1 MCDWDFYDL
10 SMAKMNI
17 SLYSVTNTGIY
28 CMVIFVFLCSYKHA
42 FDGLWK
48 VYKNEGIRCLF
59 GGATMASSR
68 AVLVTVGQVGWVFFK
83 GTSVPNSGFCE
94 CLVFTSSYMYVN

>member
-10 SMAKMNI
+10 SLAKTNI

-68 AVLVTVGQVGWVFFK
+68 AVLVTVGQVGVFK
-83 GTSVPNSGFCE
+83 DTSVPNSGFCE